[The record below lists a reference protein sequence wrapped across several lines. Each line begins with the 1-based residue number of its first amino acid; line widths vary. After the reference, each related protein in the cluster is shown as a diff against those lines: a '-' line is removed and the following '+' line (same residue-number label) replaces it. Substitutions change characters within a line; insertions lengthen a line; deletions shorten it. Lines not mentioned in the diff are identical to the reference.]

1 MEAAAPH
8 TRRTG
13 WTGTAETV
21 ITTWAILGGVMVLAV
36 VLMNVWSVVSAFGIW
51 ETLLPHADITFQG
64 DFELTQMGI
73 AIAAFAFLP
82 YCQLVGANVSADIF
96 TAGASRRV
104 IAFFTL
110 LGSLVALV
118 FALLL
123 IWRMYYGMLDQKNYD
138 YTTTILQIP
147 HWMAFVPILISL
159 ALLAL
164 AALVTLLQDM
174 TALSRGHH

>member
-82 YCQLVGANVSADIF
+82 YCQISGANVTADIF
-96 TAGASRRV
+96 TSRASALW
-104 IAFFTL
+104 IA
-110 LGSLVALV
+110 V
-118 FALLL
+118 FALVASVVALIFGLL
-123 IWRMYYGMLDQKNYD
+123 LLYAMYGGMLSQRQYN
-138 YTTTILQIP
+138 YTTAILQ
-147 HWMAFVPILISL
+147 VPIWWAYIPCLLSLVFLAVASFITLIENL
-159 ALLAL
+159 GK
-164 AALVTLLQDM
+164 
-174 TALSRGHH
+174 TARGGN